1 MSLKRLHTI
10 TLLTALAAST
20 VLASTDA
27 ARSAELKVIAP
38 NAVKEAVAAIGA
50 RHSKEKNTE
59 IAFTWAGSEAIAK
72 RVGEGEAYDV
82 VLTTSAGIDKLAG
95 DGKLDPKSKADFS
108 RSAVAAAVRAGLPRP
123 DISTVD
129 GLKKSLL
136 DAKSIAIS
144 SGASG
149 RYLEGLFKKL
159 GVAEQVQ
166 AKIKQ
171 PPSGAQIGD
180 MLASGEADL
189 GFQQVTE
196 LIHAKG
202 FDYLGTLPAEL
213 QNYTVWSAAVH
224 ARAADAKAAG
234 AFVAA
239 LAAPGSAQELS
250 KTGLEPVAK

>member
-1 MSLKRLHTI
+1 MSSKRMHTI

-20 VLASTDA
+20 ILADTDA

-38 NAVKEAVAAIGA
+38 NAVKDAVAAIGA
-50 RHSKEKNTE
+50 RHAKDKNTE
-59 IAFTWAGSEAIAK
+59 VTFTWAGSEAIAK

-82 VLTTSAGIDKLAG
+82 VLTTSSGIDQLAG
-95 DGKLDPKSKADFS
+95 GGKLDAKSKADFS
-108 RSAVAAAVRAGLPRP
+108 RSAVAAAVRSGLPRP

-180 MLASGEADL
+180 MLAKGDADL

-202 FDYLGTLPAEL
+202 VDYLGTLPAEV

-224 ARAADAKAAG
+224 VAAKDTEAASS
-234 AFVAA
+234 FVAA
-239 LAAPGSAQELS
+239 LAAPGSALELS
-250 KTGLEPVAK
+250 KTGLEPIAK